1 MLKKEKVRNKRKCYI
16 IKNKG
21 LRRVCAVVC
30 LCFGFFVVAL
40 PFTHSSGN
48 LMASADTI
56 VKPGGQIQ
64 QLTFPDNSFIINFTC
79 VQCFYVD
86 WANDAD
92 IATVTDNP
100 NFVIT
105 PDYKIIFA
113 VRQYPVDISVADGNT
128 EVFTSYIKTSIG
140 DRACTPEVGTNF
152 GLLAKIS
159 YGDKFGDSQSIY
171 NALRTSY
178 AVYGV
183 KFINVVRGGDV
194 PYNLSMFD
202 VLFWVPNNLDT
213 VTLGFHVE
221 LRGRQIPKYNGTYCA
236 RYNDKSMT
244 SYIPNNQ
251 YINYQLLDHIL
262 YFKVFYNGLDLTDGN
277 EIYRAGYVAGVDKK
291 LSDITPWNIIVT
303 GVNDFLNI
311 ELLPHVRLSAVL
323 SVAFGII
330 LLGFVIKIFLG
341 G

>member
-1 MLKKEKVRNKRKCYI
+1 MPKKNIRKTHL

-30 LCFGFFVVAL
+30 LCFGLLSVAIH
-40 PFTHSSGN
+40 FTRSSGN
-48 LMASADTI
+48 LRVSADEI
-56 VKPGGQIQ
+56 VKPGGQIT

-113 VRQYPVDISVADGNT
+113 VRQYPVDISTADGNT

-159 YGDKFGDSQSIY
+159 YGEKFGDSQSIY
-171 NALRTSY
+171 NALRTT
-178 AVYGV
+178 
-183 KFINVVRGGDV
+183 FIN
-194 PYNLSMFD
+194 
-202 VLFWVPNNLDT
+202 
-213 VTLGFHVE
+213 
-221 LRGRQIPKYNGTYCA
+221 
-236 RYNDKSMT
+236 
-244 SYIPNNQ
+244 
-251 YINYQLLDHIL
+251 
-262 YFKVFYNGLDLTDGN
+262 LT
-277 EIYRAGYVAGVDKK
+277 
-291 LSDITPWNIIVT
+291 P
-303 GVNDFLNI
+303 
-311 ELLPHVRLSAVL
+311 
-323 SVAFGII
+323 
-330 LLGFVIKIFLG
+330 
-341 G
+341 

>member
-1 MLKKEKVRNKRKCYI
+1 MLKKEKVKNIRKTHI

-30 LCFGFFVVAL
+30 LFFGMLVVGM
-40 PFTHSSGN
+40 PFTRLSGN
-48 LMASADTI
+48 LRASADTI
-56 VKPGGQIQ
+56 VEPSGQIK

-113 VRQYPVDISVADGNT
+113 VRQYPVDISTADGNT
-128 EVFTSYIKTSIG
+128 VVYTSYIKTSIG

-152 GLLAKIS
+152 GLLARIS
-159 YGDKFGDSQSIY
+159 YGDKFGDSQSVY
-171 NALRTSY
+171 HALRNFY
-178 AVYGV
+178 AVYRIN
-183 KFINVVRGGDV
+183 FINVVAGGNHSDNV
-194 PYNLSMFD
+194 SMFD
-202 VLFWVPNNLDT
+202 VLFWVPDKPET

-221 LRGRQIPKYNGTYCA
+221 LRGRQTPPSNRTYCA
-236 RYNDKSMT
+236 RYNNSSMT
-244 SYIPNNQ
+244 SYIA
-251 YINYQLLDHIL
+251 YDYNYKNLDDIL

-277 EIYRAGYVAGVDKK
+277 EIYRAGYLAGVDKK
-291 LSDITPWNIIVT
+291 LSDVTPWGVIVS
-303 GVNDFLNI
+303 GVNDFLKI
-311 ELLPHVRLSAVL
+311 EVLPSVRLSVIL

>member
-1 MLKKEKVRNKRKCYI
+1 MSKKNIRKTHL

-30 LCFGFFVVAL
+30 LCFCMFVVAL
-40 PFTHSSGN
+40 PFTRFSGI
-48 LMASADTI
+48 LRVSADSL
-56 VKPGGQIQ
+56 VEPSGQIK
-64 QLTFPDNSFIINFTC
+64 QLSFSDNSFIINFTC

-113 VRQYPVDISVADGNT
+113 VRQYPVDISNADGNT
-128 EVFTSYIKTSIG
+128 LVYTSYIKTSIG
-140 DRACTPEVGTNF
+140 DLACTPEVGTNF

-159 YGDKFGDSQSIY
+159 YGDKFGDSEQIY
-171 NALRTSY
+171 NALRSSY
-178 AVYGV
+178 AVNRID
-183 KFINVVRGGDV
+183 FINVVAGGNHPDNV
-194 PYNLSMFD
+194 SMFD
-202 VLFWVPNNLDT
+202 VFLWVPDKPDT

-221 LRGRQIPKYNGTYCA
+221 LRGRQIPPSNRTYCA
-236 RYNDKSMT
+236 RYNNSSMT
-244 SYIPNNQ
+244 SYIA
-251 YINYQLLDHIL
+251 YDYNYKELDDIL
-262 YFKVFYNGLDLTDGN
+262 YFKVFYNGFDLTDGN

-291 LSDITPWNIIVT
+291 LSEITPWSIIVS

-311 ELLPHVRLSAVL
+311 ELLPSVRLSVVL